1 MKSTWENVDHFEDVV
16 AEYAGSKYAVAT
28 DSCTNAIFLCLKYFQ
43 TKPPLDPV
51 RWIDVPKRTYPSI
64 PMAVKHAGY
73 EVNFVDDEWVG
84 TYQLSPF
91 ALYDS
96 AVRFTQGMY
105 KDGLQCLSFHIKKHI
120 PIGRGGMVLTDD
132 KNAAKWLRCAR
143 YDGRPSPFWK
153 DVKDIQMCGWHMYMT
168 PDQAARGVELFHR
181 LPKVNNDLACWKDYS
196 VDLST
201 LEPFK

>member
-1 MKSTWENVDHFEDVV
+1 
-16 AEYAGSKYAVAT
+16 
-28 DSCTNAIFLCLKYFQ
+28 
-43 TKPPLDPV
+43 
-51 RWIDVPKRTYPSI
+51 
-64 PMAVKHAGY
+64 MAVKHAGY

-105 KDGLQCLSFHIKKHI
+105 KDGFQCLSFHIKKHI
-120 PIGRGGMVLTDD
+120 PIGRGGMILTDD
-132 KNAAKWLRCAR
+132 KKAATGLRGAR

-181 LPKVNNDLACWKDYS
+181 LPKLNYDLASWRDYS

-201 LEPFK
+201 LKAFK

>member
-1 MKSTWENVDHFEDVV
+1 MKSTWENVEHFEDIV

-43 TKPPLDPV
+43 TKSKLATN
-51 RWIDVPKRTYPSI
+51 ISINVPKRTYPSI

-91 ALYDS
+91 DLYDS

-105 KDGLQCLSFHIKKHI
+105 KDGFQCLSFHIKKHI
-120 PIGRGGMVLTDD
+120 PIGRGGMILTDD
-132 KNAAKWLRCAR
+132 KKAATWLRCAR

-181 LPKVNNDLACWKDYS
+181 LPKLNYDLASWKDYS